1 MMNTKKVFIGFVSV
15 IAVTILL
22 MTLFGWAAPLGGNT
36 DRQKVAH
43 AIEQRDSVK
52 ATCIEFMPLAEVNKN
67 DSLVTYQTVHY
78 LENNTVFKTAF
89 VEVRKG
95 FLKYKFVGLMDIKQ
109 LRPPLK

>member
-15 IAVTILL
+15 VAVTILL
-22 MTLFGWAAPLGGNT
+22 MTLFGWGAPLGGET
-36 DRQKVAH
+36 DRQKVAQ

-52 ATCIEFMPLAEVNKN
+52 ATCIEFMSLSEVKKN
-67 DSLVTYQTVHY
+67 DSLVTYQPVHY
-78 LENNTVFKTAF
+78 LENNAVFKTAF